1 MRRYSLS
8 LLTILIL
15 STVQWVPVAWAQSQS
30 SAAGHWESGIN
41 IRSHEP
47 EASATTAPGT
57 SFNPAADS
65 TPKPGEAAPAFSL
78 PTATGSSVALKDYT
92 GKSKLVLVFY
102 RGYW

>member
-1 MRRYSLS
+1 
-8 LLTILIL
+8 
-15 STVQWVPVAWAQSQS
+15 VAWAQSQS